1 MDPLADIPK
10 IKKDTTQP
18 PTKPVSYRV
27 LAPTFVNGQI
37 VLPYKLD
44 GRPNYIDAEAGL
56 DSPHLVPG
64 SPDNSVAPN
73 PPLPQSAG
81 IDPQLATATARVAE
95 LEAALADKDKQIAA
109 AQIAGE
115 GAIARVA
122 ELEAQIAAAAK
133 PQAVGNGG
141 KAQK

>member
-1 MDPLADIPK
+1 MADIHEAPK
-10 IKKDTTQP
+10 KVRWKVTQ
-18 PTKPVSYRV
+18 K
-27 LAPTFVNGQI
+27 TFINGSI
-37 VLPYKLD
+37 
-44 GRPNYIDAEAGL
+44 A
-56 DSPHLVPG
+56 VPG
-64 SPDNSVAPN
+64 EIIVADETISNPALKRAADGEGVAPN

-81 IDPQLATATARVAE
+81 IDPQLAAATARVAE

-133 PQAVGNGG
+133 PQAGGNGG